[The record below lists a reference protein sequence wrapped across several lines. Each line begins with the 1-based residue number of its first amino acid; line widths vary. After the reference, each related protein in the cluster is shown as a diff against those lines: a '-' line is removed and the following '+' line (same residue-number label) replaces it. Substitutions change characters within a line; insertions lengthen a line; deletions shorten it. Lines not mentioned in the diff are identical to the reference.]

1 MIKILT
7 KVASAS
13 FISAVLV
20 FVYQAY
26 LTHALNVS
34 DNGIFS
40 EWLTSISYVE
50 LLFIMGLD
58 SALIYFTK
66 LGENIEE
73 NILRNITI
81 YTLVM
86 VFLIGILFVS
96 KLSVIYYGSLIT
108 TVYFMAIISS
118 FKAFFQLKE
127 DFKMYNILT
136 IQRPMLIL
144 MLFVIYSFFITNKIN
159 WKEAVVIFSISFCVN
174 FLVSLC
180 YIFNKIPIVKIKI
193 FRLSYFKYGWKGI
206 FNKIL
211 SLLLYALDIYL
222 ISYFLDKSSVAYY
235 FIAVAISKL
244 SWLIT
249 DASGNILYPKFI
261 KIKSEKDR
269 IDAIDHMFLMGSINF
284 VVNIL
289 AFVIFYLIGE
299 KVILLIYEDSY
310 LNSFIPALILLLGSQ
325 AMAYYKLLGRFFASQ
340 NNWKPLYY
348 SLITGISINLVLNI
362 LLLKFT
368 SLGIT
373 GVALASII
381 AYWGCGI
388 VISMFLKGTPK
399 SKFSVAILRQGKIIK
414 KEITREKVI
423 VNPVPFSKM
432 IDSETGYIVLT
443 RFNNKASSE
452 VKKAFKKLKKEGMT
466 KLVFDLRFN
475 PGGSLLESIN
485 ISNFFLP
492 KGKKIVSTKAKIK
505 KWSNTYRT
513 TNKPLDLEIPIV
525 VLING
530 RSASASEIV
539 SGSLQDY
546 DRAVIMGQRS
556 FGKGLVQRYRELTY
570 GTQLKVTISKYYT
583 PSGRCIQELDYANRD
598 KNGVVPKFSDKGINQ
613 FKTAKGRIVYDGGGV
628 LPDVISAETKRTKAT
643 KTLLKSKA
651 IFNYATKYFY
661 ENSNVLKESKFEFND
676 SNFKDFV
683 KYLKV
688 DTSFVTKQEALFKEA
703 YKMAPSKNIA
713 KDYKEI
719 QTQLY
724 KNKIQEITKNKDILK
739 NVLKDEIL
747 KRYVYKE
754 GVYNFSLKNDL
765 VINEAVKLLNNPE
778 KYKQILSVK

>member
-1 MIKILT
+1 MMKFNFSNRKIFLLL
-7 KVASAS
+7 
-13 FISAVLV
+13 LV
-20 FVYQAY
+20 
-26 LTHALNVS
+26 T
-34 DNGIFS
+34 
-40 EWLTSISYVE
+40 
-50 LLFIMGLD
+50 
-58 SALIYFTK
+58 
-66 LGENIEE
+66 
-73 NILRNITI
+73 
-81 YTLVM
+81 
-86 VFLIGILFVS
+86 VFLSFSFKSKFFEVAKQIEIYNTLFKELNMYYVDEINPAELTNKAIKNTLKDLDPYTNFYNEQEVEDARIRREGEYGGIGVS
-96 KLSVIYYGSLIT
+96 VNYIKKGIQIRE
-108 TVYFMAIISS
+108 VYKGFAADKSELKAGDIIISVDNQS
-118 FKAFFQLKE
+118 IENMERDQL
-127 DFKMYNILT
+127 
-136 IQRPMLIL
+136 
-144 MLFVIYSFFITNKIN
+144 
-159 WKEAVVIFSISFCVN
+159 
-174 FLVSLC
+174 
-180 YIFNKIPIVKIKI
+180 
-193 FRLSYFKYGWKGI
+193 
-206 FNKIL
+206 
-211 SLLLYALDIYL
+211 
-222 ISYFLDKSSVAYY
+222 
-235 FIAVAISKL
+235 
-244 SWLIT
+244 
-249 DASGNILYPKFI
+249 
-261 KIKSEKDR
+261 
-269 IDAIDHMFLMGSINF
+269 
-284 VVNIL
+284 
-289 AFVIFYLIGE
+289 
-299 KVILLIYEDSY
+299 
-310 LNSFIPALILLLGSQ
+310 
-325 AMAYYKLLGRFFASQ
+325 
-340 NNWKPLYY
+340 
-348 SLITGISINLVLNI
+348 
-362 LLLKFT
+362 
-368 SLGIT
+368 
-373 GVALASII
+373 
-381 AYWGCGI
+381 
-388 VISMFLKGTPK
+388 SMFLKGTPN
-399 SKFSVAILRQGKIIK
+399 SKFFVEVLRQGKIIK

-651 IFNYATKYFY
+651 IFNYATKYY
-661 ENSNVLKESKFEFND
+661 YKNSNVLNEGKFEFND

-719 QTQLY
+719 QDQLF

-754 GVYNFSLKNDL
+754 GVYDFSLKNDL